1 MANIELKYRLR
12 DFYKINNAFL
22 QIYLDSQEGDYDEW
36 LKAMQTLLEYPKE
49 VLETFLHSILALD
62 EQHLTKDRIEAAKMY
77 ILLRMNLCTIKDE

>member
-49 VLETFLHSILALD
+49 VLETFLQSILALD
-62 EQHLTKDRIEAAKMY
+62 EQYLTKEKIDAAKMY
-77 ILLRMNLCTIKDE
+77 ILLRMNLCTIKDK

>member
-49 VLETFLHSILALD
+49 VLETFLKSVLALD
-62 EQHLTKDRIEAAKMY
+62 EEHLTKGKIDAAKMY
-77 ILLRMNLCTIKDE
+77 ILLKMNLCTIKDE

>member
-22 QIYLDSQEGDYDEW
+22 QIYLDSHEGDYDEW

-49 VLETFLHSILALD
+49 VLETFLQSILALD
-62 EQHLTKDRIEAAKMY
+62 EEYLTKDKIDAAKAF
-77 ILLRMNLCTIKDE
+77 ILLRMNLCEL